1 MNQLKAGAILNYINI
16 AVNIILGLL
25 YTPYML
31 DMLGQ
36 NEYGLYSLVASV
48 ISYLT
53 LLDFGFGSA
62 VVRYTAKYRAEGK
75 IREQWEM
82 FGMFFI
88 VYLVLGMIAFIAGM
102 GLYYNVDN
110 LFDRTM
116 TASDLNQARIMMLLL
131 VVNLAVTFPLSMF
144 GSIITAYENFIFQ
157 KVVTLIRLL
166 ASTGVIV
173 ILLFW
178 GYKAVALVV
187 VHTIF
192 NIGYLIVNFLYARYK
207 LQIKVLFSN
216 FNLGLIK
223 EISVY
228 SFWQFLN
235 SIMDKI
241 YWSTG
246 QFILGSLVGTVAVAI
261 FSVAITLQ
269 SMYMTFSGAIAS
281 VMLPRVTTMVAQNA
295 SNEDISDLFIRT
307 GRIQNI
313 VMSLILVGFI
323 VFGYSFITL
332 WAGADY
338 SDSYLITVIFFAA
351 LYIPLIQNTGIAIL
365 QARNQ
370 QRFRCLVYVAISI
383 VSLFCQIWLAK
394 LWGALGVAIAVGGA
408 LLIGQGLI
416 INIYYGKVQRIDIP
430 KFWREILRMSVMP
443 IILAVAGLLLLQNVE
458 LNTWLKLGTAIV
470 VFMMIYIPLIWRFSL
485 NNHERQLISV
495 PINKIINKCR
505 VRY

>member
-157 KVVTLIRLL
+157 KVVTLVRLL
-166 ASTGVIV
+166 VSTGVIV

-192 NIGYLIVNFLYARYK
+192 NIGYLIVTF
-207 LQIKVLFSN
+207 
-216 FNLGLIK
+216 
-223 EISVY
+223 
-228 SFWQFLN
+228 
-235 SIMDKI
+235 
-241 YWSTG
+241 
-246 QFILGSLVGTVAVAI
+246 
-261 FSVAITLQ
+261 
-269 SMYMTFSGAIAS
+269 YM
-281 VMLPRVTTMVAQNA
+281 P
-295 SNEDISDLFIRT
+295 DISYRLRFY
-307 GRIQNI
+307 
-313 VMSLILVGFI
+313 SLI
-323 VFGYSFITL
+323 S
-332 WAGADY
+332 
-338 SDSYLITVIFFAA
+338 
-351 LYIPLIQNTGIAIL
+351 
-365 QARNQ
+365 
-370 QRFRCLVYVAISI
+370 
-383 VSLFCQIWLAK
+383 
-394 LWGALGVAIAVGGA
+394 
-408 LLIGQGLI
+408 
-416 INIYYGKVQRIDIP
+416 
-430 KFWREILRMSVMP
+430 
-443 IILAVAGLLLLQNVE
+443 ILA
-458 LNTWLKLGTAIV
+458 
-470 VFMMIYIPLIWRFSL
+470 
-485 NNHERQLISV
+485 
-495 PINKIINKCR
+495 
-505 VRY
+505 